1 MTNTTS
7 TTPTLEERY
16 QSALK
21 DIRRAGVYARTN
33 IMTCCR
39 GCYNPNIAD
48 DAAIV
53 WTYGG
58 QGFRVL
64 ISGDEAYYAKRTSY
78 TSRRTGRT
86 STSYDATAAAET
98 VYVNHT
104 GLVDSEGLTPA
115 GVSVL
120 AAYDRHGIVVEW
132 DQTNLECIK
141 LHLAASVVDP
151 ELAAFDPVI

>member
-1 MTNTTS
+1 MTNTT
-7 TTPTLEERY
+7 TTLPTLEERY

-21 DIRRAGVYARTN
+21 DIRRAGVYARSN

-39 GCYNPNIAD
+39 GCYDPKIAD

-64 ISGDEAYYAKRTSY
+64 IDGDEAYYAKRKQETSWR
-78 TSRRTGRT
+78 SGRT
-86 STSYDATAAAET
+86 SSYYEHNGVATT

-104 GLVDSEGLTPA
+104 GLVSEGELTPA
-115 GVSVL
+115 GAAVL
-120 AAYDRHGIVVEW
+120 AAYDRHCIVVEW
-132 DQTNLECIK
+132 DQTNL
-141 LHLAASVVDP
+141 
-151 ELAAFDPVI
+151 